1 MRIKNE
7 KAITLIALVITI
19 IILLI
24 LAGISIATL
33 TGENGMLTKAEISKE
48 ETQISSYKEQLEI
61 IWNGVNIEKYEANVT
76 QEELMKKCKDKI
88 EKDSNFENAK
98 VEIID
103 DIIEVITKEG
113 YIFHIID
120 GKVIYVKKEDEEQ
133 KDIIVKLNIGEIQNK
148 KVTLTAEALHTG
160 GRKLNYIL
168 NINGEEITT
177 LSSYNTTFTYEYA
190 TSFGEVQ
197 AFLEVKYDDDKLSK
211 SNVVTIEDYTIA
223 KVEELIRFSQIVNSG
238 NNYAGKTIELISE
251 IDLQGSET
259 NQWTPILNFRGSFN
273 GNNNIIKNVYINSSQ
288 NEIGFFKNILGTS
301 SIKEMQLENVTIKG
315 KINTGGIVGFVNSTG
330 TIENC
335 IIKSGTIEG
344 QENTGGIAGQT
355 NNNTSKISGC
365 KVYADVIGGVTT
377 GGIVGNNSRPIENCA
392 MYKNTTSN
400 VATNAISLTGGI
412 VGDLHNNYIFSCVNK
427 GNVTGQSYIGG
438 ITGDIRAG
446 TYISYCYNTGNVSRR
461 ICLWWHY
468 RRGLW

>member
-1 MRIKNE
+1 M
-7 KAITLIALVITI
+7 
-19 IILLI
+19 
-24 LAGISIATL
+24 L

-61 IWNGVNIEKYEANVT
+61 IWNGVNIERIEANLI

-103 DIIEVITKEG
+103 NVIEVITKEG

-120 GKVIYVKKEDEEQ
+120 GKVIYIKKEGEKQ
-133 KDIIVKLNIGEIQNK
+133 KEIIVKLNVGEIKNK
-148 KVTLTAEALHTG
+148 KAVLMAEVLQSQ

-168 NINGEEITT
+168 NINGEEITSLT
-177 LSSYNTTFTYEYA
+177 TYDTTFIYEYT

-197 AFLEVKYDDDKLSK
+197 AFLEVRYDNDKLSK

-223 KVEELIRFSQIVNSG
+223 KVEELKRFSQITNSG
-238 NNYAGKTIELISE
+238 NNYAGKTIELVSE

-259 NQWTPILNFRGSFN
+259 NQWTPILNFSGSFN
-273 GNNNIIKNVYINSSQ
+273 GNNNIIKNVYINSNQ
-288 NEIGFFKNILGTS
+288 NEIGFFKDILGTG
-301 SIKEMQLENVTIKG
+301 SIKGLQLENVTIKG
-315 KINTGGIVGFVNSTG
+315 KINTGGIVGFINSTG
-330 TIENC
+330 AIENC
-335 IIKSGTIEG
+335 IIKSGIIEG

-355 NNNTSKISGC
+355 NNNKSKISGC
-365 KVYADVIGGVTT
+365 KVYADVIGGVSI
-377 GGIVGNNSRPIENCA
+377 GGIVGNNNRPIENCA

-446 TYISYCYNTGNVSRR
+446 AYISYCYNTGNVSRR